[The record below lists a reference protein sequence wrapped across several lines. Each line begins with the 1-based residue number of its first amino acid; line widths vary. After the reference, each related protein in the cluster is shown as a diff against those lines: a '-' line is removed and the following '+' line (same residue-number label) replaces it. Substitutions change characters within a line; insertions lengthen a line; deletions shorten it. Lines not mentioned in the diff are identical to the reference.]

1 MKGMKMGFAF
11 NAKFKGIS
19 ISLIDGEPKELL
31 CASMRNFELDY
42 GKQGVEKADKSTE
55 YRT

>member
-42 GKQGVEKADKSTE
+42 AKQGVEKADKSTE